1 MFQSIYFSF
10 FTFLLLCTGLSIIIF
25 FLSYSLSLKED
36 DLEKLSVY
44 ECGFNPFDD
53 SRSEFNIKFF
63 LVAILFIIFDLEV
76 SFLFP
81 FIASLDFINFFS
93 SFVMVFFLVLLTIG
107 FLYE

>member
-1 MFQSIYFSF
+1 
-10 FTFLLLCTGLSIIIF
+10 LLSIIIF

-36 DLEKLSVY
+36 DLEKLSIY

-81 FIASLDFINFFS
+81 FVASLDFVNFFS
-93 SFVMVFFLVLLTIG
+93 AAAMIFFLLLLTIG
-107 FLYE
+107 FLYEWFKGALD